1 MSLARLWE
9 RLGKPDKSR
18 ALLTPAYQWFT
29 EGHDTPDL
37 EDARGLLDE
46 RRVAPRPETKA

>member
-18 ALLTPAYQWFT
+18 ALLTPLYHWFT

-37 EDARGLLDE
+37 ADARGLLDE
-46 RRVAPRPETKA
+46 LTSRSAA